1 MSIYEYQFYEYAQKK
16 NVGFVKPDVHD
27 FCLSCLLSVYPV
39 SSESPPAPGMIIGI
53 MENTVVNVVIRIG
66 RILGLQ
72 IIIRIYTLISRFPA
86 VFIHTADRSSIIC

>member
-39 SSESPPAPGMIIGI
+39 SSGSPSESA
-53 MENTVVNVVIRIG
+53 
-66 RILGLQ
+66 
-72 IIIRIYTLISRFPA
+72 A
-86 VFIHTADRSSIIC
+86 